1 MMSNWLSYNKE
12 ERLAMLQRVA
22 DLRHLPENAVEK
34 DWWVTKCL
42 QGLFS
47 TEIGPF
53 CRFKGGTSLSKGWL
67 LINRFSEDIDIALSP
82 RFFGLPTDNN
92 TQLKK
97 LRKTCRNYL
106 VENLPQQLT
115 NALLAMEVDGFNVKP
130 VTEFDGVPVSSESDP
145 TVINLNYV
153 SIAERQSSF
162 IKPVVKLE
170 ISCLSME
177 EPSLLKRIGTMIG
190 EQYPDDDQN
199 SQFDVLTAHP
209 SRTFLEK
216 AFLLCEEF
224 QKDKPRSLRMSRH
237 LYDLERLMDT
247 EFAAAALQD
256 AKLYKDIVE
265 HRRKFYHLGYAN
277 YEKDYPKEI
286 TICPTDKCYDDYE
299 ADYHALTTDLVYGP
313 VLAYRDLIVRIR
325 ELEQRF
331 REMEI

>member
-1 MMSNWLSYNKE
+1 
-12 ERLAMLQRVA
+12 MLQRVA

-34 DWWVTKCL
+34 DWWVRKCL

-47 TEIGPF
+47 TGIGPF

-115 NALLAMEVDGFNVKP
+115 NALLAMEVDGFHVEP

-153 SIAERQSSF
+153 SIAERQSNF

-286 TICPTDKCYDDYE
+286 TICPTDKCYDEYE
-299 ADYHALTTDLVYGP
+299 ADYHALTTGLVYGP